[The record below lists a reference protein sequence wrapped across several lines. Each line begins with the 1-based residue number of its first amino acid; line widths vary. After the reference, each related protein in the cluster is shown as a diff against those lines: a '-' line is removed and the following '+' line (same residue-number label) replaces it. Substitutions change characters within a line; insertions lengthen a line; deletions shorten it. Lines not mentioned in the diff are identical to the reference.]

1 MGPTK
6 SAPLE
11 IEVFPTRDEKACCPA
26 LRHGYL
32 CRGTYQVHHNR
43 SGLNIITFASQFSTE
58 YIILLFLYRSKFS
71 GRRPMVRNASI
82 SSYMKFRRVIRT
94 RVLLLY
100 MLGMVLIV
108 RPYWY
113 AQLYWYERE
122 GMAYTYIYIYIYQVY
137 IYYTWYLV
145 TCTRYCLHLHGFSAR
160 KYYCL

>member
-108 RPYWY
+108 RPYLVLVCSAVLVRTRGY
-113 AQLYWYERE
+113 GIYLYISIYIR
-122 GMAYTYIYIYIYQVY
+122 YIYIYI
-137 IYYTWYLV
+137 IPGTW
-145 TCTRYCLHLHGFSAR
+145 
-160 KYYCL
+160 